1 MAIRKSPI
9 RTCISCRVRY
19 DQMDL
24 YRFSL
29 DGTNVEVD
37 QDVRGN
43 GRGAYV
49 CLNSKCLTLAMNSD
63 RLDRALKASISGE
76 SKKRLITFI
85 LDS

>member
-1 MAIRKSPI
+1 MATRKSPI
-9 RTCISCRVRY
+9 RTCISCRDRY

-29 DGTNVEVD
+29 DGNNVKVD
-37 QDVRGN
+37 QDMRGN

-49 CLNSKCLTLAMNSD
+49 CLSSKCLTLAMNSD
-63 RLDRALKASISGE
+63 RLDRALKASITAE
-76 SKKRLITFI
+76 SKKHLITFI